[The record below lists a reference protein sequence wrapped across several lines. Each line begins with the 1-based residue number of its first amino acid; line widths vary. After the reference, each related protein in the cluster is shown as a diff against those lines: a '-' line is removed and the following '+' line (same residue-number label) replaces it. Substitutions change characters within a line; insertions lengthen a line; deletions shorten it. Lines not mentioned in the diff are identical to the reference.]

1 MIRYDVTLGE
11 LREMVEMYAAG
22 WTARARERTEALRAA
37 GRYAESS
44 SIWSEVKPVFMQL
57 QGDAK
62 CCFCERKFASGA
74 GGRHELDLDHFRPK
88 GDVRNWPSCPQRP
101 IPKGVP
107 LTASPRAGNGYHL
120 LAYHLLNYAAAC
132 KPCNSEYKKDYF
144 PIAGRYALDGEDP
157 REMDAERPWLL
168 YPIGRLDVDP
178 EDVISFHGILP
189 QSTSADPFSRLRGLV
204 TIAFFGL
211 DDVISRKNLMQ
222 ERAMVIVLLHT
233 FLVKAE
239 THGETETVELV
250 GSFLAPTARH
260 TNCAR
265 SFERLFRSDRTEADE
280 VAGVAQRFLASG
292 SL

>member
-11 LREMVEMYAAG
+11 LHEMVEMYAPG
-22 WTARARERTEALRAA
+22 WTARARKRTESLRAA

-44 SIWSEVKPVFMQL
+44 PIWSEVKPVFMQL

-62 CCFCERKFASGA
+62 CCYCERKFESGA

-88 GDVRNWPSCPQRP
+88 GNVRKWPCPQRL
-101 IPKGVP
+101 IDGGVS
-107 LTASPRAGNGYHL
+107 LTASPGAGNGYHL

-132 KPCNSEYKKDYF
+132 KSCNSEYKKDHF
-144 PIAGRYALDGEDP
+144 PIAGRYTLDGEDP

-189 QSTSADPFSRLRGLV
+189 QSTSADPLSRLRGLV
-204 TIAFFGL
+204 TIALFGL
-211 DDVISRKNLMQ
+211 DSRKILMQ
-222 ERAMVIVLLHT
+222 ERAKIIVLLHT
-233 FLVKAE
+233 FLVKTE
-239 THGETETVELV
+239 NHGETETAEFV
-250 GSFLAPTARH
+250 GSLLAPTAPH

-265 SFERLFRSDRTEADE
+265 SFERLFRSNRTEADE
-280 VAGVAQRFLASG
+280 IAGMAWRFLASG

>member
-11 LREMVEMYAAG
+11 LREMVEMYAPR
-22 WTARARERTEALRAA
+22 WTARARERTEALRAE

-44 SIWSEVKPVFMQL
+44 PIWGEVKPVFMQL
-57 QGDAK
+57 QGEAK
-62 CCFCERKFASGA
+62 CCFCERKFESGA

-88 GDVRNWPSCPQRP
+88 GNVRKWSCPQRL
-101 IPKGVP
+101 IDEGVS
-107 LTASPRAGNGYHL
+107 LTASPGAGNGYHL

-132 KPCNSEYKKDYF
+132 KPCNSGLKKDHF

-189 QSTSADPFSRLRGLV
+189 QSTSADPLSRLRGLV

-211 DDVISRKNLMQ
+211 DDVISRKNLMRD
-222 ERAMVIVLLHT
+222 RATIIVLLHGS
-233 FLVKAE
+233 LVKAE
-239 THGETETVELV
+239 THGETETAELV
-250 GSFLAPTARH
+250 GSLLAPTASH

-265 SFERLFRSDRTEADE
+265 SFERLFRSNRTEADE
-280 VAGVAQRFLASG
+280 VAGVALRFLISG